1 MIPPERVASVIDEI
15 ERISNDW
22 LVKCA
27 GEQEKGFSVAA
38 FHRDYVLSQPVA
50 LLRQD
55 GEAVAFATV
64 MTTELSEEVTIG
76 LMRHKPGAASRYA
89 MEYLF
94 IRLIQSFRDQGYR
107 SLCLG
112 MVPLSGLRAHR
123 LAPHWHRVARVVW
136 SLGRRFYN
144 FQGLRT
150 FKGKFDPLWEPRYLA
165 ASGWFGPYLA
175 LIDIVALIGGGMRV
189 LTNRRAIEGRRYSR
203 LTMAAAVAIALGTV
217 LLSFRS
223 ALALET
229 GNLGQVHEFNPVSAM
244 RGLVVLFS
252 DAHGWTSV
260 SDDAAVALTRDGAL
274 VVGVD
279 LPDYLARLDAHSG
292 EACHEVVGDIN
303 SISRQL
309 QRERGNA
316 QYLTPIVAG
325 IGEGGAL
332 APVIL
337 ARAPAATIAGAISY
351 DPTVAVQTRI
361 PLCSAPGAKTDPHG
375 GFVYGPWSSL
385 PGFWVVAFP
394 VGSDGPGRQH
404 IAALKVAGT
413 PVDIASHAGNDA
425 AETLSALMR
434 PHLTPVATPPPTG
447 IAKLPLIE
455 LPAEPSGPLLAIVL
469 SGDGGWR
476 DLDKTISEKLQSA
489 GVSVV
494 GWDSLRY
501 FWSRKSPE
509 QVARDLGAIINTFL
523 SRWGASKVVLV
534 GYSFGADVLPFAY
547 DRVSPETKAHIVQL
561 SLLGFSTAADFEIR
575 VAGLVGAGPSKE
587 ALPTE
592 PALAPID
599 PSMIQCFYGADEDD
613 TACRFLQGKAE
624 VIRTAGGHHFDGNY
638 GALAQRILDGLH
650 QRAGF

>member
-1 MIPPERVASVIDEI
+1 M
-15 ERISNDW
+15 
-22 LVKCA
+22 C
-27 GEQEKGFSVAA
+27 GGQEKGFSVAA
-38 FHRDYVLSQPVA
+38 FHRDYVLSQPIA
-50 LLRQD
+50 LLRRN

-64 MTTELSEEVTIG
+64 MTTELAEEVTVG
-76 LMRHKPGAASRYA
+76 LMRHKPGAASSYA

-94 IRLIQSFRDQGYR
+94 IRLIQCFRDQGYR

-123 LAPHWHRVARVVW
+123 LAPHWHRVAHVVW

-150 FKGKFDPLWEPRYLA
+150 FKGKFDPTWEPRYLA

-175 LIDIVALIGGGMRV
+175 LIDIVALIGGGIRV
-189 LTNRRAIEGRRYSR
+189 LASRRAIEGGRRSR
-203 LTMAAAVAIALGTV
+203 LALAATLAIAVGTV
-217 LLSFRS
+217 LVSPRS

-229 GNLGQVHEFNPVSAM
+229 GNLGQVHEFNPAGAM
-244 RGLVVLFS
+244 RGLIVLFS

-260 SDDAAVALTRDGAL
+260 SDDAAGALTRDGAL

-279 LPDYLARLDAHSG
+279 LPDCLARLDAHLG
-292 EACHEVVGDIN
+292 EACHDVVGDIN
-303 SISRQL
+303 SISRQV
-309 QRERGNA
+309 QRERGNTR
-316 QYLTPIVAG
+316 YLTPIVAG

-332 APVIL
+332 SPAIL

-351 DPTVAVQTRI
+351 DPTVAVQTKI
-361 PLCSAPGAKTDPHG
+361 PLCSAPGATTDPHG
-375 GFVYGPWSSL
+375 GFVYGPWPSL

-404 IAALKVAGT
+404 IAALKAAGT
-413 PVDIASHAGNDA
+413 PVDIASHASNDA
-425 AETLSALMR
+425 AETMAALMR
-434 PHLTPVATPPPTG
+434 PHLTPVAKPPPTG

-509 QVARDLGAIINTFL
+509 QVARDLGAIVDTFL
-523 SRWGASKVVLV
+523 SRWGGSKVVLV

-547 DRVSPETKAHIVQL
+547 DRLSPETKAHIVQL

-575 VAGLVGAGPSKE
+575 VAGLVGAGPSKQ

-638 GALAQRILDGLH
+638 GALAQRILDGLR
-650 QRAGF
+650 QRAGL